1 MNFIANIINIQSN
14 QCFHAFIALVAEVMV
29 SLVLTPC
36 RTKVHADVSE
46 KCSASILRVSELGSG
61 RQ

>member
-1 MNFIANIINIQSN
+1 MNFIAGVLNIQSD
-14 QCFHAFIALVAEVMV
+14 QGFWAFTALVAEVMV

-36 RTKVHADVSE
+36 RTKVHANVLE
-46 KCSASILRVSELGSG
+46 KCSAFIFRVSELGSG

>member
-1 MNFIANIINIQSN
+1 MNFTASVLNTQSD
-14 QCFHAFIALVAEVMV
+14 QGFQAFTALAAEVMV
-29 SLVLTPC
+29 SLVLTPR

-46 KCSASILRVSELGSG
+46 KCSASISRVSELGSG

>member
-1 MNFIANIINIQSN
+1 MNFIASVINIQSD
-14 QCFHAFIALVAEVMV
+14 QGFHAFTALVVKVMV

-36 RTKVHADVSE
+36 RTKVHADVSG
-46 KCSASILRVSELGSG
+46 KCSVSIFRVSELGSG

>member
-1 MNFIANIINIQSN
+1 MNFIASVLNKQSDLGF
-14 QCFHAFIALVAEVMV
+14 QAFTALVVEVMV
-29 SLVLTPC
+29 SLVLTPR

-46 KCSASILRVSELGSG
+46 KSSASIFRVSELGSG